1 MIIGQDGRGGGS
13 QTLIQWDTWRDCV
26 CWVWVFHARCDGDLF
41 NDSASGRLLVGGLVV
56 GSGRR
61 KRAGVQP

>member
-1 MIIGQDGRGGGS
+1 MIASVGFGCFTQDAMVIY
-13 QTLIQWDTWRDCV
+13 LP
-26 CWVWVFHARCDGDLF
+26 LF